1 MSDVCEMYELRE
13 DMEYQPVCENSKNRV
28 YVSLVRSDAER
39 ELRAKEAQRI
49 RKEKEFV
56 RKVIRVAAEGIKF
69 LASAGSGLGVLHVLS
84 AKMLEVRGYSA
95 VSGEYLFA
103 AVFAVVVWNLLDS
116 ITGGDYLD
124 E

>member
-39 ELRAKEAQRI
+39 ELRAKEARRI

-56 RKVIRVAAEGIKF
+56 RKVIRVAAEGAKF

-95 VSGEYLFA
+95 VGGEYLFA